1 MFKMDDYLLLYFH
14 NMNVIKLVY
23 TNIINH
29 VNEINLAGI
38 TILVVYEK
46 FTCEAV
52 VAIIVW

>member
-14 NMNVIKLVY
+14 NMNVIKPVY

-29 VNEINLAGI
+29 VNEINLVCI